1 MGATDDDAPHI
12 GADTEPEA
20 VNRSK
25 AFDKAIELAPLCSSL
40 AQVAR
45 AVNDALGLDWT
56 AGAWRGLWV
65 RNPTERNQVRERLNA
80 LPPLADVE
88 IVGVTADEQLPDAQ
102 AVLQRSI
109 AKFNQLRETMNR
121 RRQQTIRFP
130 NRPVGISFAADNH
143 IGNEG
148 VDYERMFAEAQL
160 IADTENLYA
169 INVGDVVDNFING
182 KLMALRMFTSFS
194 IPEEWALA
202 KHYLET
208 IGPKLLALVSGNHDQ
223 WSTAVGGVDQLRDVL
238 SHVRPDAL
246 YGTDELLVNIEV
258 GPLSIPA
265 RIRHK
270 WQYSSVLNPTHG
282 IERAFER
289 DQAKPFLL
297 GVGAHTHVSG
307 LSAGCSAVLWE
318 SSSTPI

>member
-12 GADTEPEA
+12 EANTEPEA

-160 IADTENLYA
+160 IADTDNLYA
-169 INVGDVVDNFING
+169 INVGDVVDNFIIG
-182 KLMALRMFTSFS
+182 KLMALRMFTSVS